1 MILLDHLVVAAR
13 NLEEGTRWLE
23 SRLGVMT
30 SAGGKHAA
38 MSTHNRLL
46 SLGEGRFL
54 EVIAIDP
61 DAPPPGRA
69 RWFDLDE
76 APMKVRLA
84 RSPALIHW
92 VVRTDEIEAAIAAT
106 AGGQPEILSLAR
118 SGFHW
123 RIGVPASGRLA
134 QNGVSPTVIEWEGG
148 HPCDRLPESGCRLEQ
163 LLLMHPQAKHTLA
176 SLHRAGLPEEEPV
189 QATDAGLG
197 LRARIRTPRG
207 IVELGP

>member
-1 MILLDHLVVAAR
+1 MV
-13 NLEEGTRWLE
+13 
-23 SRLGVMT
+23 T

-46 SLGEGRFL
+46 CLGEGRFL

-69 RWFDLDE
+69 RWFELDE
-76 APMKVRLA
+76 PQMQVRLA

-92 VVRTDEIEAAIAAT
+92 VVRTDEIETAIAAT
-106 AGGQPEILSLAR
+106 AGGHPEILSLER
-118 SGFHW
+118 SGFRW

-148 HPCDRLPESGCRLEQ
+148 HPCDRLPESGCRLER
-163 LLLMHPQAKHTLA
+163 LLLMHPQGKATLA
-176 SLHRAGLPEEEPV
+176 SLHRAGMPEEEPV
-189 QATDAGLG
+189 QARQSGLG